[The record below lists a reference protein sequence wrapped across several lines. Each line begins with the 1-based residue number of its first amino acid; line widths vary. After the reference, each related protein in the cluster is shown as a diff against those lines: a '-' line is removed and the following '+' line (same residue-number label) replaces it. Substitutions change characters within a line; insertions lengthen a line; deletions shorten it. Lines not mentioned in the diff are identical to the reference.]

1 MIQVLDMMLGHWLN
15 STCCY
20 KGL

>member
-15 STCCY
+15 STWCY
-20 KGL
+20 KGS